1 MLFFRRNCSRPD
13 KAPWHPVASLFF
25 ATLSALMFT
34 QAALASNITIASPVN
49 GTRVSNSIWVR
60 AHNVGCA
67 GLRPIAFGYS
77 MDNSRTVVWGVTVYD
92 IDISKVRISAG
103 THTIH
108 FKSWTTKGIC
118 PVVTTTFST
127 NAPST
132 PPPPVVAPP
141 PPPVVTPPPPPVVV
155 PPPPVVA
162 PPPPVDDPPPP
173 PVVFPP
179 SPPVD
184 TPPVTVP
191 GLIPSYAIASGNLDS
206 STRWAGE
213 QDAAMP
219 GSARGSTV
227 YPATTPSGDDARQF
241 YMTYSGR
248 GGVRWHISFA
258 KDENATHF
266 VYDTYVYLTNPS
278 QVANIE
284 LDMNQ
289 VLSDGRTVIFG
300 TQCSSYSKTWEY
312 TIVTDGTHWKPSNIP
327 CNPMTWTANTW
338 HHIQIATHRDSGGVV
353 TYDWVNFDDTHS
365 VFKNATGNAA
375 AALGWAKG
383 TLLLNFQLDGSSK
396 DSGAITA
403 YVHNMT
409 ILRW

>member
-1 MLFFRRNCSRPD
+1 MLFFRRNCSRSY
-13 KAPWHPVASLFF
+13 KAPGHPVASLFF
-25 ATLSALMFT
+25 ATLSALMFA

-49 GTRVSNSIWVR
+49 GTRVSKSIWVR

-92 IDISKVRISAG
+92 IDISKVPISAG

-118 PVVTTTFST
+118 LIANTTFST
-127 NAPST
+127 NSPST
-132 PPPPVVAPP
+132 
-141 PPPVVTPPPPPVVV
+141 PPPVVV

-162 PPPPVDDPPPP
+162 PPPPVVAPPPP
-173 PVVFPP
+173 PVV
-179 SPPVD
+179 

-191 GLIPSYAIASGNLDS
+191 GLIPPDAIASANLDT

-213 QDAAMP
+213 QDAGMP

-227 YPATTPSGDDARQF
+227 YPATTPSGDEAREF
-241 YMTYSGR
+241 YMTYSSR
-248 GGVRWHISFA
+248 GGVRWHVSFA
-258 KDENATHF
+258 RDENATHF
-266 VYDTYVYLTNPS
+266 VYDTYVYLTDPS

-289 VLSDGRTVIFG
+289 VISDGRTVIFG
-300 TQCSSYSKTWEY
+300 TQCSSYSRTWEY
-312 TIVTDGTHWKPSNIP
+312 TIVADGTHWKSSDIP
-327 CNPMTWTANTW
+327 CNPMTWAANTW

-365 VFKNATGNAA
+365 VFTNATGNSAE
-375 AALGWAKG
+375 ALGWGKG
-383 TLLLNFQLDGSSK
+383 TLLLNFQLDGSAK

-403 YVHNMT
+403 YIHKLT